1 MVPTVYD
8 CISRPRASYRHR
20 TDRGTRHNHYRY
32 VGTAHAEPEGLGS
45 DANIDLRMGMLYTH
59 QLVRSCARS
68 FTSHR

>member
-1 MVPTVYD
+1 MVRPYMTVY
-8 CISRPRASYRHR
+8 RAHEASYRHR

-59 QLVRSCARS
+59 QRG
-68 FTSHR
+68 